1 MRIPKRW
8 LLVVLIGFAAL
19 AARGQKNK
27 VEWYSFEKAVEL
39 NKEEPKKI
47 LIDVYTDWC
56 GWCKKMK
63 KETFNHPAIAQY
75 INQHFYPVR
84 FNAEGDQEVTFKGKT
99 FVRQGTGRR
108 KTHELAVALLQGRM
122 SYPSVAYMDENNQL
136 ITAVPGYYSPKD
148 IEPILK
154 FFASDAYKNQ
164 SFEDFKQEVTRTLT
178 D

>member
-1 MRIPKRW
+1 MMIQKRW
-8 LLVVLIGFAAL
+8 LLVILLVIITLGAHA
-19 AARGQKNK
+19 QSNK
-27 VEWYSFEKAVEL
+27 VEWYRFEKAVEL
-39 NKEEPKKI
+39 NQEEPKKI
-47 LIDVYTDWC
+47 LVDVYTDWC

-84 FNAEGDQEVTFKGKT
+84 FNAEGSQEVTFKGKT
-99 FVRQGTGRR
+99 FRQKGTGSR
-108 KTHELAVALLQGRM
+108 KTHELAIALLQGRM
-122 SYPSVAYMDENNQL
+122 SYPSVAYMDEKNQL

-154 FFASDAYKNQ
+154 FFVSDAYKNQ
-164 SFEDFKQEVTRTLT
+164 SFEEFKKEFTRTLT